1 MTKNKLI
8 LQILNFLMASVFF
21 QTLTNVRTTHCI
33 AFVGF
38 RWLTVFSK
46 FFTNPK
52 QRTAS
57 LVSVFVWVW

>member
-52 QRTAS
+52 Q
-57 LVSVFVWVW
+57 